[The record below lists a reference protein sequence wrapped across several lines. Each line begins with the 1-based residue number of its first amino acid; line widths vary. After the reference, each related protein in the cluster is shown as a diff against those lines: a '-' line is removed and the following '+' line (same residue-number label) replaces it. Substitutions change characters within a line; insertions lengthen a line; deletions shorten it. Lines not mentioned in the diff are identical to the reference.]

1 MFSEWHNDKDVVVYA
16 APLVPADYECRP
28 IFFFFNG
35 DGGSGIDFK
44 DLLRMCSCSCHQ
56 SANAWLIS
64 VHYV

>member
-1 MFSEWHNDKDVVVYA
+1 MLL
-16 APLVPADYECRP
+16 PLYQQITNVDQS
-28 IFFFFNG
+28 FFFFNG

-44 DLLRMCSCSCHQ
+44 DLLRMCSCNCHQ